1 MLKFKVRDKM
11 TNNNPKY
18 FKADL
23 GKYYL
28 IGYGAKNPPIRRK
41 ITLWIYNFG
50 LHCVAIYRLGRFS
63 ERLYRRIK
71 WLALPIILIHRFL
84 DYLVKFIHHVNI
96 DDAKLGGGFYIGH
109 VGTIYI
115 GPTTIGENC
124 SLSHNV
130 TIGIGHSKG
139 KEGLPVIGNNVWI
152 GTGSIISGAI
162 SVGNDVTIIN
172 GSILSRSVPD
182 GCLVGGNPARV
193 ILQNYDNTYL
203 LGQGH

>member
-1 MLKFKVRDKM
+1 MNED
-11 TNNNPKY
+11 PGH

-23 GKYYL
+23 EKYYV
-28 IGYGAKNPPIRRK
+28 IGYGTKTPSFRQK
-41 ITLWIYNFG
+41 IHLWAYNFG
-50 LHCVAIYRLGRFS
+50 LHCVAVYRLGRYS
-63 ERLYRRIK
+63 ESLYRRVK
-71 WLALPIILIHRFL
+71 WLALPVVLVHRL
-84 DYLVKFIHHVNI
+84 MDYFVKYFHHVNI
-96 DDAKLGGGFYIGH
+96 DDASLGGGFYIGH

-115 GPTTIGENC
+115 GPTTIGANC

-130 TIGIGHSKG
+130 TIGIGHSEG
-139 KEGLPVIGNNVWI
+139 KEGLPVIGENVWI

-162 SVGNDVTIIN
+162 SVGNNVTVMN

-193 ILQNYDNTYL
+193 ILQNYDNTHL

>member
-1 MLKFKVRDKM
+1 MEDNKQKFFR
-11 TNNNPKY
+11 
-18 FKADL
+18 ADL
-23 GKYYL
+23 EKYYL
-28 IGYGAKNPPIRRK
+28 IGFGTKNPSARQK

-50 LHCVAIYRLGRFS
+50 FHCVAVYRLGRFS
-63 ERLYRRIK
+63 ERLYGRIK
-71 WLALPIILIHRFL
+71 WLALPVMLVHRLL
-84 DYLVKFIHHVNI
+84 DYFIKFVHHVNI
-96 DDAKLGGGFYIGH
+96 DDAKLGSGFYIGH

-130 TIGIGHSKG
+130 TIGIGHSEG
-139 KEGLPVIGNNVWI
+139 KEGLPVIGDNVWI

-162 SVGNDVTIIN
+162 TVGNNVTIVN
-172 GSILSRSVPD
+172 GSILSRSIPD
-182 GCLVGGNPARV
+182 GCLAGGNPARV

>member
-1 MLKFKVRDKM
+1 MA
-11 TNNNPKY
+11 NNSPKY

-23 GKYYL
+23 EKYYV
-28 IGYGAKNPPIRRK
+28 IEFGTKNPPLCPRIN
-41 ITLWIYNFG
+41 LWIYNFG
-50 LHCVAIYRLGRFS
+50 LHCVAVYRLGRYS
-63 ERLYRRIK
+63 ERLYKRIK
-71 WLALPIILIHRFL
+71 WLALPIILVHRFL
-84 DYLVKFIHHVNI
+84 DFLIKFIHHVNI
-96 DDAKLGGGFYIGH
+96 DDARLGDGFYIGH

-139 KEGLPVIGNNVWI
+139 KMGLPAIGNNVWI

-162 SVGNDVTIIN
+162 TLGDNVTVVN
-172 GSILSRSVPD
+172 GSILSRSIPD
-182 GCLVGGNPARV
+182 GCLAGGNPARV